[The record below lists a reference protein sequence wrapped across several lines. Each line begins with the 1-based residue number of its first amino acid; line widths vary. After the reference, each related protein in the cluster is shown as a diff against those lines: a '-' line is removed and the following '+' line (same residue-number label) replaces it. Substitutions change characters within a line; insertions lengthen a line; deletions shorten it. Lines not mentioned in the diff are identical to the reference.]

1 MRYCLDNPKKLIVLT
16 FASLIF
22 IQVFY
27 GKFGK
32 GFEFFPP
39 IEPDYAEVVIHARGN
54 FSAVEK
60 DKIVNEVETE
70 ILRIGTLKIFILEV
84 DLLKEIIVMSQKM

>member
-1 MRYCLDNPKKLIVLT
+1 MNNIKGIQGKYIKVLRYCLDNPKKLIALT
-16 FASLIF
+16 FVSLIS

-54 FSAVEK
+54 FFSNRK
-60 DKIVNEVETE
+60 RQNSKSDRKRNP
-70 ILRIGTLKIFILEV
+70 
-84 DLLKEIIVMSQKM
+84 QK